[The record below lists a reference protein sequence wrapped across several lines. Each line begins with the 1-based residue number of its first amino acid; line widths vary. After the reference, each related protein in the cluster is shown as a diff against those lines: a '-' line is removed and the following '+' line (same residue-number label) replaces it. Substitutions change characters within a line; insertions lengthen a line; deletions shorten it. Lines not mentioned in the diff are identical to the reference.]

1 MSSANAVEERGVRA
15 VRSDDLTT
23 EFDRLFGELVR
34 RANPGRYEPNTDVYL
49 DEAND
54 QIVVVV
60 ELAGSDAEAI
70 RIATDERHLYIVGR
84 RVDRFG
90 ARRGTFVQK
99 EIQFGEFAKKIRLPL
114 PIDDDAASATY
125 SDGILTI
132 AIPLAN
138 ANDIPA
144 RHRTEIRMTF
154 RRTLA

>member
-1 MSSANAVEERGVRA
+1 M
-15 VRSDDLTT
+15 RSDDLTI

-34 RANPGRYEPNTDVYL
+34 RAHPGRFEPNTYVYL

-60 ELAGSDAEAI
+60 ELAGSDADAI
-70 RIATDERHLYIVGR
+70 RIAADERHLFIVGR

-114 PIDDDAASATY
+114 PIDHNAASAAY

-138 ANDIPA
+138 VNEFPA
-144 RHRTEIRMTF
+144 RPRTEIRMTF

>member
-1 MSSANAVEERGVRA
+1 MSSANAVEERGVTV

-34 RANPGRYEPNTDVYL
+34 RAHPGRFEPNTDVYL

-60 ELAGSDAEAI
+60 ELAGSDA
-70 RIATDERHLYIVGR
+70 
-84 RVDRFG
+84 
-90 ARRGTFVQK
+90 
-99 EIQFGEFAKKIRLPL
+99 
-114 PIDDDAASATY
+114 ASATY
-125 SDGILTI
+125 SDGILII